1 MSKTADLIVCGV
13 IILVIAIAIIGS
25 IVSTIKRNK
34 IRAEEKTREVDD
46 VVIKHGVRY
55 TPEATI
61 VNKDGTENVTYVKND
76 IIIKPRKVLK
86 VGKNED
92 IKPGKWTILASNDSI
107 TVFNVRVGN
116 YVQEYKHGQEII
128 LAEGDEICPTSTT
141 IILR

>member
-1 MSKTADLIVCGV
+1 MSNIADYIVSGVILFLIVV
-13 IILVIAIAIIGS
+13 AVIGS
-25 IVSTIKRNK
+25 IIGTIKRNK
-34 IRAEEKTREVDD
+34 VRAEEKTREVDD
-46 VVIKHGVRY
+46 VIIKHGVRY

-61 VNKDGTENVTYVKND
+61 VNKDGTENVTYIKND
-76 IIIKPRKVLK
+76 IIIKPRKVAK
-86 VGKNED
+86 VGKNAD